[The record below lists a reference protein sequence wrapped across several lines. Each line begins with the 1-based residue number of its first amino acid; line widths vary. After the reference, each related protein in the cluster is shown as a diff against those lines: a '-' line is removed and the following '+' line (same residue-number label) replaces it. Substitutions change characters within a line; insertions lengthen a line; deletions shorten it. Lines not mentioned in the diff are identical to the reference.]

1 MHHYFHKGI
10 DFMQHYCGWTHSE
23 RLKACGRCYEVSLN
37 SLESA
42 TDFLPMS
49 FTLHL
54 VLRLCETRKALTRD
68 LDTAS
73 STGWQWVPI

>member
-1 MHHYFHKGI
+1 MHRYIHKGI

-23 RLKACGRCYEVSLN
+23 RLKACGRSYEVSLN

-49 FTLHL
+49 LTAASGSPTLRHAKLLL
-54 VLRLCETRKALTRD
+54 V
-68 LDTAS
+68 
-73 STGWQWVPI
+73 I